1 MKFTKL
7 KYLRSKILFAII
19 VTIIY
24 FVYTIRRKFIVS
36 SPCSH
41 LYNVN
46 SFQICA
52 LSKKICNITIL
63 LDSYNKYR
71 NCIIKYSYTDVD
83 FVVFDAVNG
92 LGNRVLGLI
101 AVITY
106 ALVTSRVLLINWQ
119 PGDNHQVYFED
130 LFLPI
135 SDKAPFSYQYSLARL
150 VNLIR
155 NRWINEIEHK
165 TKESQI
171 PTDWAFYFD
180 REILCNNKVY
190 SQSWFKGLRFYILNF
205 ISHRVK
211 WIRTDQYF
219 VPLLKRNEKTKQAFI
234 TLFQNGQVFSELARS
249 LLHPVPKVNSIIEN
263 FQTKYNLEN
272 NYVAIGV
279 HMRSWSTNMVNH
291 IEPFQKCIEH
301 VIQNVSK
308 SSKEEILIRLY
319 IISNAQQRRQQ
330 LQSHISRMYKNV
342 EILNV
347 PETHKDAN
355 VVEKMQY
362 TLAELLILSK
372 MKHLIV
378 TSKST
383 FGMIAQGLAGKGAWI
398 VRQGAPQ
405 EIQNIKSDHCEW
417 ESSSEPEYQMMGSLQ
432 TNDSC
437 SQSGAS
443 TPSIG
448 ERTVV

>member
-1 MKFTKL
+1 ML
-7 KYLRSKILFAII
+7 LQYLI
-19 VTIIY
+19 
-24 FVYTIRRKFIVS
+24 
-36 SPCSH
+36 
-41 LYNVN
+41 
-46 SFQICA
+46 
-52 LSKKICNITIL
+52 
-63 LDSYNKYR
+63 
-71 NCIIKYSYTDVD
+71 
-83 FVVFDAVNG
+83 
-92 LGNRVLGLI
+92 
-101 AVITY
+101 
-106 ALVTSRVLLINWQ
+106 
-119 PGDNHQVYFED
+119 
-130 LFLPI
+130 
-135 SDKAPFSYQYSLARL
+135 
-150 VNLIR
+150 
-155 NRWINEIEHK
+155 
-165 TKESQI
+165 
-171 PTDWAFYFD
+171 
-180 REILCNNKVY
+180 
-190 SQSWFKGLRFYILNF
+190 
-205 ISHRVK
+205 HR
-211 WIRTDQYF
+211 
-219 VPLLKRNEKTKQAFI
+219 
-234 TLFQNGQVFSELARS
+234 
-249 LLHPVPKVNSIIEN
+249 
-263 FQTKYNLEN
+263 
-272 NYVAIGV
+272 
-279 HMRSWSTNMVNH
+279 
-291 IEPFQKCIEH
+291 
-301 VIQNVSK
+301 

-355 VVEKMQY
+355 IVEKMQY